1 MNNKLVAHETGRGH
15 VNECGIQDEVID
27 VKAVDWNRVWR
38 AQLARCSSHKRDASF
53 WDGRAPSFAKASDTG
68 YADHFLAIM
77 KPKAHWTVLDM
88 GCGSGTL
95 AVPLAK
101 LVSSVTAVD
110 FSGEML
116 SVVCKRCEDEGI
128 RNITTIHG
136 RWEDDWE
143 KLGIDTYDVAI
154 ASRSLA
160 TNDLQASILKLNAVA
175 RKRVYIVTIVGDG
188 PHDRRLFDAVGRPLN
203 PCPDYI
209 YNYNMLY
216 QMGTCANVAFI
227 NEIRNR
233 TYNSPEEAVES
244 MHWMFDELS
253 SREEEKLT
261 AYLKEHLVFR
271 SGSWRLSYDKLIR
284 WAVMWWEKE

>member
-1 MNNKLVAHETGRGH
+1 MRH
-15 VNECGIQDEVID
+15 EVID

-38 AQLARCSSHKRDASF
+38 ALHAKSRSSKRDSHF
-53 WDGRAPSFAKASDTG
+53 WDKRAPSFAKAVSETD
-68 YADHFLAIM
+68 YADQFLAIV
-77 KPKAHWTVLDM
+77 KPEAHWTVLDM

-101 LVSSVTAVD
+101 RVSSVTAVD

-116 SVVCKRCEDEGI
+116 AVVRDRCEAEGI

-143 KLGIDTYDVAI
+143 KFGIDGYDVAI

-160 TNDLQASILKLNAVA
+160 VDDLHAAILKLNAVA
-175 RKRVYIVTIVGDG
+175 RKRVCIVTVVGDG

-203 PCPDYI
+203 VGPDYI

-216 QMGTCANVAFI
+216 QMGICANVAFI
-227 NEIRNR
+227 EERRNR
-233 TYNSPEEAVES
+233 TYDSPEEAAES
-244 MHWMFDELS
+244 MHWMFDELNPH
-253 SREEEKLT
+253 EEEKLA
-261 AYLKEHLVFR
+261 AYLKEHLVYR
-271 SGSWRLSYDKLIR
+271 SGSWRLSYDKRIL
-284 WAVMWWEKE
+284 WAVIWWEKE